1 MAMLAVVVL
10 GYTGAHSP
18 HIVIPA
24 IFRGGGLY
32 WLGVFLL
39 CLLYVADTIIENAMS
54 GSFIIGPVVMF
65 LVSSYTMMTNARILG
80 VVYRE
85 RQEELGWV

>member
-1 MAMLAVVVL
+1 
-10 GYTGAHSP
+10 
-18 HIVIPA
+18 
-24 IFRGGGLY
+24 
-32 WLGVFLL
+32 
-39 CLLYVADTIIENAMS
+39 MS